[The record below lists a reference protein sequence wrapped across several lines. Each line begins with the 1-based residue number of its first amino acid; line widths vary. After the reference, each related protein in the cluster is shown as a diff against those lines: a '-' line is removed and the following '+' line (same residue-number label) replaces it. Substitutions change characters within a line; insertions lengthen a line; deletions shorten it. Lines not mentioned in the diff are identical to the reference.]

1 MPGQVYSVSSLGG
14 VMSQPYLSQ
23 KLRAVAQPLFRF
35 RQFVDAK
42 EAIGKN
48 RGDTFLFD
56 KMQNVATQG
65 GVLIETNT
73 IPETQFVTNQG
84 TCVIAEYGNS
94 IPFTQKLENL
104 AQFQLEPATEQR
116 LRDDMVKVLE
126 SACGTQYVNT
136 EFIAVASSTAVG
148 SMIIT
153 TNGTATA
160 TATANLSANG
170 VRDIVNF
177 MTKKLIPKYDG
188 RNYICIAGVTAM
200 AGMHADTA
208 AGGWQDISKYTVT
221 FAPNIFAGEVGEFYK
236 TRFVEETGFLSNSIG
251 SGSAYGQS
259 VFFGADQ
266 VYEAMAVPE
275 EIRVKIP
282 LDFGRDMG
290 LAWYALLGFKTVWNF
305 GVDSEQHI
313 VYVTSA

>member
-56 KMQNVATQG
+56 KMQNVQTQG

-84 TCVIAEYGNS
+84 TCVITEYGNS

-126 SACGTQYVNT
+126 SACGTQYINT
-136 EFIAVASSTAVG
+136 DFIAVMTNGSTVN
-148 SMIIT
+148 IT
-153 TNGTATA
+153 TNGTASSG
-160 TATANLSANG
+160 ANSNLTGANT
-170 VRDIVNF
+170 RAIVNF
-177 MTKKLIPKYDG
+177 MTQKLIPKYDG
-188 RNYICIAGVTAM
+188 RNYVCIASVIAM
-200 AGMHADTA
+200 SGMHADTA

-221 FAPNIFAGEVGEFYK
+221 FAPNVFAGEVGEFYK

-251 SGSAYGQS
+251 TGTAFGQA

-290 LAWYALLGFKTVWNF
+290 LAWYALLGFKTVWSF
-305 GVDSEQHI
+305 PVDAEQHI
-313 VYVTSA
+313 VYVTST

>member
-1 MPGQVYSVSSLGG
+1 MPGQVYSISSLGG

-23 KLRAVAQPLFRF
+23 KLRSIAQPLFRW

-56 KMQNVATQG
+56 KTQNVATQG
-65 GVLIETNT
+65 GVLVETNT

-84 TCVIAEYGNS
+84 TCVITEYGNS
-94 IPFTQKLENL
+94 VPFTQKLENL
-104 AQFQLEPATEQR
+104 AQFQIEPLTEQK

-126 SACGTQYVNT
+126 SACGAQYVAT
-136 EFIAVASSTAVG
+136 DFIAVCTATNSV
-148 SMIIT
+148 IFT

-160 TATANLSANG
+160 SASSNLSAANT
-170 VRDIVNF
+170 RSIVDF
-177 MTKKLIPKYDG
+177 MTKKFIPKYDG
-188 RNYICIAGVTAM
+188 RNYVAVCGVGALS
-200 AGMHADTA
+200 GMHADSAT
-208 AGGWQDISKYTVT
+208 GGWVDISKYTVT

-236 TRFVEETGFLSNSIG
+236 TRFVEETGYLSNAIG
-251 SGSAYGQS
+251 SSTAYGQA
-259 VFFGADQ
+259 VFFGNDQ
-266 VYEAMAVPE
+266 VYEAVAIPE

-290 LAWYALLGFKTVWNF
+290 LAWYSLLGFKTVWNY
-305 GVDSEQHI
+305 GVDTEQHI
-313 VYVTSA
+313 VFVTSA

>member
-1 MPGQVYSVSSLGG
+1 MPGQVYSISSLGG

-23 KLRAVAQPLFRF
+23 KLRSLAQPLFRG

-56 KMQNVATQG
+56 KTQNVQTQG

-84 TCVIAEYGNS
+84 TCVITEYGNAV
-94 IPFTQKLENL
+94 PFTQKLENM
-104 AQFQLEPATEQR
+104 AQFQIEPLTEQK

-126 SACGTQYVNT
+126 SACMAQYT
-136 EFIAVASSTAVG
+136 ATDFIAVCSASNNVV
-148 SMIIT
+148 IT

-160 TATANLSANG
+160 TATSNLSAPNT
-170 VRDIVNF
+170 RSIVDF

-188 RNYICIAGVTAM
+188 RNYVCIASVAAL
-200 AGMHADTA
+200 AGMHADSA
-208 AGGWQDISKYTVT
+208 AGGWVDISKYTVT

-236 TRFVEETGFLSNSIG
+236 TRFVEETGYLSNAIG
-251 SGSAYGQS
+251 SGALQGQAL
-259 VFFGADQ
+259 FFGNDQ
-266 VYEAMAVPE
+266 VYEAVAVPE

-282 LDFGRDMG
+282 QDYGRDMG

-305 GVDSEQHI
+305 GVDAEQHI
-313 VYVTSA
+313 LFVTSA

>member
-1 MPGQVYSVSSLGG
+1 MPGQVYSVNSLGG

-56 KMQNVATQG
+56 KMQNVQTQG
-65 GVLIETNT
+65 GVLVETNT

-84 TCVIAEYGNS
+84 TCVITEYGNA

-126 SACGTQYVNT
+126 SACGTKYINT
-136 EFIAVASSTAVG
+136 EFIAVMSATNSVVF
-148 SMIIT
+148 T

-160 TATANLSANG
+160 TSSANLSGSNT
-170 VRDIVNF
+170 RDIVNF
-177 MTKKLIPKYDG
+177 MVKKLVPKYDG
-188 RNYICIAGVTAM
+188 RNYVCIASVIAM
-200 AGMHADTA
+200 SGMHADTA

-221 FAPNIFAGEVGEFYK
+221 FAPNVFAGEVGEFYK
-236 TRFVEETGFLSNSIG
+236 TRFVEETGFLSNTIG
-251 SGSAYGQS
+251 LNSTYGQA

-282 LDFGRDMG
+282 QDYGRDMG
-290 LAWYALLGFKTVWNF
+290 LAWYALLGFQTVWNYN
-305 GVDSEQHI
+305 VDTEQHI

>member
-1 MPGQVYSVSSLGG
+1 
-14 VMSQPYLSQ
+14 MSQPYLSQ

-56 KMQNVATQG
+56 KMQNVQTQG

-84 TCVIAEYGNS
+84 TCVITEYGNS

-136 EFIAVASSTAVG
+136 DFIAVMTNGSTVN
-148 SMIIT
+148 IT
-153 TNGTATA
+153 TNGTASSGAGSNLTG
-160 TATANLSANG
+160 ANTRS
-170 VRDIVNF
+170 IVDF
-177 MTKKLIPKYDG
+177 MTKKLIPKYDA
-188 RNYICIAGVTAM
+188 RNYVCIAGVTALS
-200 AGMHADTA
+200 GMHADTA

-236 TRFVEETGFLSNSIG
+236 TRFVEETGFLSNAIG
-251 SGSAYGQS
+251 TNTLYGQA

-290 LAWYALLGFKTVWNF
+290 LAWYALLGFKTVWNY
-305 GVDSEQHI
+305 GVDTEQHI
-313 VYVTSA
+313 VYVTST